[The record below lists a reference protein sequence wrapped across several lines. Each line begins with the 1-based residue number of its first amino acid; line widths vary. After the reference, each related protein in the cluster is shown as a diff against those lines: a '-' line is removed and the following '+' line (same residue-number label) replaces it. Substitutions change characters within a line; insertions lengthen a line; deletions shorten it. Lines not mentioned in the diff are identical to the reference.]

1 MLKIKEL
8 IMFKVAGVSRFKGQ
22 VKVRFANDTTRVKLL
37 VKAGNTDIELIE
49 LASEM
54 SKADATR
61 ALKDSALYATPEY
74 AEAIDAAIE
83 KYNPTVKVKGSKVKS
98 KPSMEDLKARA
109 QEAAEA

>member
-1 MLKIKEL
+1 
-8 IMFKVAGVSRFKGQ
+8 MFKVAGVSRFKGQ
-22 VKVRFANDTTRVKLL
+22 VKVRFANDMTRVKLL

-83 KYNPTVKVKGSKVKS
+83 KYNPTVKVKGAKVKA